1 MPKFSYKAI
10 TTTGDTISGEIEA
23 ESIQMV
29 NNILASRGYIPQKVT
44 GEGGASGGINWEAIQ
59 AKLTPIKSP
68 ELILFTKQ
76 LKTMLRAGV
85 PIMRLLEVLENQ
97 TENLKLRQVVQ
108 SMNKDIK
115 EGFSLHEA
123 FLKHPKVFSP
133 LYCSMIKAGEASGA
147 LPEILERLLFIIEH
161 EHKVKSDLKAALQY
175 PIIVLVLLVV
185 AFIILLTFVIPK
197 FVGIFEKAGVDLPL
211 PTQITLIMYRFLE
224 QYWMVIVFGAVAGVM
239 VLVYYLRTEQGKFV
253 RDSFLM
259 KVPILGSLYVKAAM
273 TRFASIFSIL
283 QSSGVAILDSM
294 KILSGAIGNA
304 AISKEFS
311 QITDRLEEGRG
322 IAGPLRS
329 GKYFTPLVI
338 NMVAIGE
345 ESGNLEEMLQEIS
358 EHYDSELEYG
368 MKKLSDAVGPM
379 LTVGLAAVI
388 GFFALAIFLPM
399 WDLTKMVK

>member
-1 MPKFSYKAI
+1 MPKFSYRAI
-10 TTTGDTISGEIEA
+10 TDTGDTVSGRIEA
-23 ESIQMV
+23 DSIEMV
-29 NNILASRGYIPQKVT
+29 NNILSNRGYIPEKVT
-44 GEGGASGGINWEAIQ
+44 GESGVSAGFNLQGIK
-59 AKLTPIKSP
+59 AKLTPISAP

-97 TENLKLRQVVQ
+97 TENLNLRQIVQ
-108 SMNKDIK
+108 SMNQDIK

-123 FLKHPKVFSP
+123 FLKHPKAFSP
-133 LYCSMIKAGEASGA
+133 LYCSMVKAGEASGA
-147 LPEILERLLFIIEH
+147 LPDVLERLLFIIEH

-197 FVGIFEKAGVDLPL
+197 FVGIFERAGVDIPL
-211 PTQITLIMYRFLE
+211 PTQICLMMYRLLE
-224 QYWMVIVFGAVAGVM
+224 QYWVLILFGIVAGGM
-239 VLVYYLRTEQGKFV
+239 VLFYYLRTEQGKFV
-253 RDSFLM
+253 RDSFLL
-259 KVPILGSLYVKAAM
+259 KLPILGSLYVKAAM

-283 QSSGVAILDSM
+283 QSSGVAILDAM
-294 KILSGAIGNA
+294 RILSGAIGNA
-304 AISKEFS
+304 AISREFN
-311 QITDRLEEGRG
+311 QITERLEEGRG
-322 IAGPLRS
+322 IAGPLKS

-345 ESGNLEEMLQEIS
+345 ESGNLEEMLHEIS

-368 MKKLSDAVGPM
+368 MKKLADAVGPI
-379 LTVGLAAVI
+379 LTIGLAAVI